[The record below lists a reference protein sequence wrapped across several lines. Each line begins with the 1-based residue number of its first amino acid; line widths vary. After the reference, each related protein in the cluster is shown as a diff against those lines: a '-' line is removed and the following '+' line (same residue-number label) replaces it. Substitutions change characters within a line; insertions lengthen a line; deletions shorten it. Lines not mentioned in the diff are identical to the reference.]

1 MSSRTGGWLNRCYS
15 PPQHNHAWGDM
26 MSEFESH
33 AVPPP
38 PPPPIGTSTPSGER
52 TLALAAHLLGILTSF
67 IGALVIW
74 LISKDASPSKPFAT
88 DQAKEALN
96 FQITVIIAYVA
107 AVILTIVSFGILFFV
122 PTLVW
127 IANLVLCIVAAV
139 KANNGEHYRYPFTLR
154 LIK

>member
-15 PPQHNHAWGDM
+15 PPHHNHAWGEM

-38 PPPPIGTSTPSGER
+38 PPIGTSTPSEER

>member
-1 MSSRTGGWLNRCYS
+1 MSFRTGGWLDRCYS
-15 PPQHNHAWGDM
+15 PPHHNHARADM

-33 AVPPP
+33 AAPPP
-38 PPPPIGTSTPSGER
+38 PVGTSTPSEER
-52 TLALAAHLLGILTSF
+52 TLALAAHLLGIVSYF

-96 FQITVIIAYVA
+96 FQITVTLAMIA
-107 AVILTIVSFGILFFV
+107 AVILAVVTLGALAFLF
-122 PTLVW
+122 TLVW
-127 IANLVLCIVAAV
+127 IASLVFCILAAV
-139 KANNGEHYRYPFTLR
+139 KANNGEHYRYPFALR